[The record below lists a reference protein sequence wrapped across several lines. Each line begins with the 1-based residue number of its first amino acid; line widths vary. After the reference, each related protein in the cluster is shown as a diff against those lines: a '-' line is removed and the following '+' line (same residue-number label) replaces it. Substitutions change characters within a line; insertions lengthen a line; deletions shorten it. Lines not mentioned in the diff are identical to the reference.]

1 MPLQWHHR
9 KRPCSRTGSRGTRCG
24 GRRRGWRD
32 RRGSG
37 NRHTCP
43 FPKRE
48 RGEGGRKYKVDNGE
62 LGLVLGVV
70 ASRNSHNDI
79 VGNSHRKNGVTKLGI
94 EGSAERGI
102 PVIVDVLTNEVDS
115 SRSTN
120 VEIGFGTKGLNEASL
135 QLLVASLGDFQIGGL
150 IDLIQAMR
158 GEK

>member
-1 MPLQWHHR
+1 MVGGDGGGGIDGDL
-9 KRPCSRTGSRGTRCG
+9 GIGILVLFLRGNE
-24 GRRRGWRD
+24 GR
-32 RRGSG
+32 
-37 NRHTCP
+37 
-43 FPKRE
+43 E
-48 RGEGGRKYKVDNGE
+48 GRKYKVDNGE

-94 EGSAERGI
+94 EGSAERSI

>member
-1 MPLQWHHR
+1 M
-9 KRPCSRTGSRGTRCG
+9 
-24 GRRRGWRD
+24 
-32 RRGSG
+32 
-37 NRHTCP
+37 
-43 FPKRE
+43 
-48 RGEGGRKYKVDNGE
+48 
-62 LGLVLGVV
+62 
-70 ASRNSHNDI
+70 
-79 VGNSHRKNGVTKLGI
+79 GI

-135 QLLVASLGDFQIGGL
+135 QLLVASLGDFQISGL